1 MHFPSKNDLT
11 GFSLAHIP
19 KRLFLINMVV
29 TSIYTIGVLSALYAA
44 LLAPE
49 RASTAIMAS
58 GLINGIATILL
69 VVFVDPKISVM
80 ADDVINKRGDYLKL
94 KNVSL
99 MMVSSRLLGT
109 LLAQLL
115 FIPGAKYIAWFTKFI
130 V

>member
-1 MHFPSKNDLT
+1 
-11 GFSLAHIP
+11 
-19 KRLFLINMVV
+19 MVV

-94 KNVSL
+94 RNVSL